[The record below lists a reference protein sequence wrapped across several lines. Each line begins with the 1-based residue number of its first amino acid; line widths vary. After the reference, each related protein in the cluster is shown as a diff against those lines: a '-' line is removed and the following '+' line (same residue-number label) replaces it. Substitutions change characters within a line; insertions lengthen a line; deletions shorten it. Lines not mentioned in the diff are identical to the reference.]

1 MKALLNALQEGRL
14 VELPDNIKVD
24 ALEFLGALLEAVPE
38 VPSDEG
44 ITEKALRREALHNTG
59 IGKGWAC
66 PHATTDHEGELLC
79 AVGWSPQGIDY
90 GSPDGVKVH
99 LVVMY
104 FVPDSQRNAY
114 LKEISQLA
122 KAIHQNEDLQ
132 KLQELEELSEVRHAL
147 LDAITHAIESVTP
160 EGRARMIQLEV
171 RHAAVTAGEAAAPG
185 APLSLDAIARSILP
199 VSVLVQPGVR
209 PVVLAQDREMVEA
222 LEGLASLAEDL
233 EKSGHSAVGDINV
246 VLRSSEHYAPN
257 RILHECVAFRGATK
271 PA

>member
-90 GSPDGVKVH
+90 GAPDGVKVH

-104 FVPDSQRNAY
+104 YVPDSQRNAY

-147 LDAITHAIESVTP
+147 LDAITHAISSVTP

-171 RHAAVTAGEAAAPG
+171 RHAAAEAGVLG

-199 VSVLVQPGVR
+199 VSVLVQPGAR
-209 PVVLAQDREMVEA
+209 PVVLAQDRELVEL
-222 LEGLASLAEDL
+222 LEAFASLAEDL
-233 EKSGHSAVGDINV
+233 EKAGHAASGDVNI

-257 RILHECVAFRGATK
+257 RVLHECVAFRGTTK

>member
-38 VPSDEG
+38 VPSEEG
-44 ITEKALRREALHNTG
+44 ITEKALAREKLHNTG

-79 AVGWSPQGIDY
+79 SVGWSPQGINY
-90 GSPDGVKVH
+90 GSPDGVPVH
-99 LVVMY
+99 LIVMY

-122 KAIHQNEDLQ
+122 KAIHQNTDLQ
-132 KLQELEELSEVRHAL
+132 KLQELTELSEVRHAL

-171 RHAAVTAGEAAAPG
+171 RHAAAHAVEASPEIPG
-185 APLSLDAIARSILP
+185 AVAGAILPISILV
-199 VSVLVQPGVR
+199 VSGGKPLVLSQNAELVR
-209 PVVLAQDREMVEA
+209 EIEDIA
-222 LEGLASLAEDL
+222 GLSDELS
-233 EKSGHSAVGDINV
+233 KSGRASKDRLHV
-246 VLRSSEHYAPN
+246 VLRSSEHYAGE
-257 RILHECVAFRGATK
+257 RVLHDCIAYRSA
-271 PA
+271 